1 VNATTPRPA
10 SGAPG
15 ALPGAMRRTW
25 LFTPGNRPDR
35 FDKAASSGADQIIL
49 DLEDSVEPSAKDEAR
64 RSVVEWLSHGGA
76 AWVRINAKDSDYY
89 EADVRMLAELPG
101 LLGFMVPKA
110 EVPAALE
117 ELGRRL
123 PPRGLIPLIETAVGV
138 HRAAEIGA
146 CEGVDR
152 LAFGSI
158 DFALDIEAAET
169 SQSLLFARSQLV
181 IASRVNGLP
190 APVDGVTTELR
201 DTAAVAAAAEY
212 ARVLGFGGKLCIHPA
227 QLASAAAAFAPT
239 SDEVRWAT
247 EVLAVEQGDAR
258 VVDDRMVDRP
268 VALRASRILAEHE
281 RWLTRSPRN
290 STDHVASSD
299 V

>member
-1 VNATTPRPA
+1 
-10 SGAPG
+10 
-15 ALPGAMRRTW
+15 MRRTW

-201 DTAAVAAAAEY
+201 DTAA
-212 ARVLGFGGKLCIHPA
+212 
-227 QLASAAAAFAPT
+227 AS
-239 SDEVRWAT
+239 SVSI
-247 EVLAVEQGDAR
+247 
-258 VVDDRMVDRP
+258 RP
-268 VALRASRILAEHE
+268 SSRALLPP
-281 RWLTRSPRN
+281 SPRPPTRCAGRPRSSPSSKAMRGWSMTGW
-290 STDHVASSD
+290 STGLSRCVRAGSWPSMSAG
-299 V
+299 